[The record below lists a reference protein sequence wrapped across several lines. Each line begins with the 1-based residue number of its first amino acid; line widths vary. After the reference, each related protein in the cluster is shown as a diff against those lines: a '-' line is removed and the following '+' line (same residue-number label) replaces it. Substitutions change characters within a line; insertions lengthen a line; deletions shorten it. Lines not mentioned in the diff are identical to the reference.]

1 MEHIS
6 EENYFTSGLKK
17 KKSWNTK
24 TYLVPGWEDMI
35 QSCQYFS
42 EKYINCTQF
51 QTESQ

>member
-6 EENYFTSGLKK
+6 EENYFTAGLK

-42 EKYINCTQF
+42 EKYINCMQF